1 MVWGLLSQEKEL
13 ADQLPYLVWVLRTLL
28 SFLLQRA
35 KKVLH
40 TGTHYFLPIFLFN
53 PVGLAEALG
62 GSDVS

>member
-1 MVWGLLSQEKEL
+1 MLSQGERVGRPASIPGLGIKNSS
-13 ADQLPYLVWVLRTLL
+13 L
-28 SFLLQRA
+28 SSLSRRA

-53 PVGLAEALG
+53 PLGLAEALG